1 MLQEIRADD
10 DKKVIAQAK
19 NFHWQPVAASLAG
32 PVSGVLIG
40 LLIGGVLILIAKA
53 DPVASYSALFRGAFG
68 GVRQLTETLLQAC
81 PIMIIGLGL
90 SAAFRARVWNIGA
103 EGQYYIGALFGGMVA
118 LFLSPYL
125 PRPLLLTAMLLAGL
139 LGGAL
144 WGLIPAIFKIKNG
157 INEII
162 STLMMNYIAVLL
174 MQYLTRGPLQDAGS
188 FLPQSAQF
196 PSAAEL
202 PTFFGTRIH
211 LGVLIGFMIAPIIY
225 ALLWS
230 TPLGF
235 KLRAVGSRPS
245 VARYAGARVEWIIIF
260 AMLISGAMSGMAGIV
275 QVSTYYTRLKGD
287 ISVGF
292 GFSGVLVALLGR
304 MNPFGVV
311 LASIFFAALTIG
323 AQAMHVVN
331 KLPVDLANAIQAI
344 VVLSVLAV
352 DSLIRRRFPE
362 WIGA

>member
-1 MLQEIRADD
+1 MQQNIIADAARSGMSAQRGIPWQRA
-10 DKKVIAQAK
+10 
-19 NFHWQPVAASLAG
+19 AATLLGPLAG
-32 PVSGVLIG
+32 VVIG
-40 LLIGGVLILIAKA
+40 LLIGAALILLAGA
-53 DPVASYSALFRGAFG
+53 DPLLSYAAMFKGAFG
-68 GVRQLTETLLQAC
+68 GVRQVTETLLQAC

-103 EGQYYIGALFGGMVA
+103 EGQYYMGALFGGLVA
-118 LFLSPYL
+118 LYLTPYL
-125 PRPLLLTAMLLAGL
+125 PAPLLVLAMLLAGM

-144 WGLIPAIFKIKNG
+144 WGLIPALFKIKNG

-162 STLMMNYIAVLL
+162 STLMFNYIAILL
-174 MQYLTRGPLQDAGS
+174 MQYLTRGPLQDPKS
-188 FLPQSAQF
+188 FLPQSAQL
-196 PSAAEL
+196 PAAADL
-202 PTFFGTRIH
+202 LTFFGTRIH
-211 LGVLIGFMIAPIIY
+211 LGVLIGFLLAPVIY

-245 VARYAGARVEWIIIF
+245 VARYAGANVERIILF
-260 AMLISGAMSGMAGIV
+260 VMALSGALAGLAGII
-275 QVSTYYTRLKGD
+275 QVSAYYTRLKGD

-292 GFSGVLVALLGR
+292 GFQGVLVALLGR

-311 LASIFFAALTIG
+311 LASLFFAALTIG

-344 VVLSVLAV
+344 IVLSVLAV

>member
-1 MLQEIRADD
+1 MLPNVR
-10 DKKVIAQAK
+10 VSNTQAETSHK
-19 NFHWQPVAASLAG
+19 THFHWQPWVANLAG
-32 PVSGVLIG
+32 PVVGVAIG
-40 LLIGGVLILIAKA
+40 LLIGAALILIARA
-53 DPVASYSALFRGAFG
+53 DPITSYAALFQGAFG
-68 GVRQLTETLLQAC
+68 GVRQITETLLQAC

-103 EGQYYIGALFGGMVA
+103 EGQYYIGALFGGLVA

-125 PRPLLLTAMLLAGL
+125 PRPVLLPVMLVAGM
-139 LGGAL
+139 LGGGL
-144 WGLIPAIFKIKNG
+144 WSLIPAIFKIKNG

-162 STLMMNYIAVLL
+162 STLMFNYIAILL
-174 MQYLTRGPLQDAGS
+174 MQYLTRGPLQDPKS

-196 PSAAEL
+196 PAVAGL
-202 PTFFGTRIH
+202 PTYFGTRIH
-211 LGVLIGFMIAPIIY
+211 LGVFIGFLIAPIIY

-235 KLRAVGSRPS
+235 RLRSVGSRPS
-245 VARYAGARVEWIIIF
+245 VARYAGTRVEGMIIL
-260 AMLISGAMSGMAGIV
+260 AMVISGTLSGLAGII
-275 QVSTYYTRLKGD
+275 QVITYYTRLKGD

-311 LASIFFAALTIG
+311 LSSIFFAALTIG

-344 VVLSVLAV
+344 IVLSVLAV